1 MSLQR
6 HELNQTFTWQD
17 RPGPFRRLSKAQVQA
32 FDRDGFLLLED
43 VFDPHLLQ
51 QVMAEID
58 PLERA
63 EEDRLRTEQGGR
75 TFIAQVGAITF
86 TVHLVKQSDLLK
98 EFSKHQDF
106 QDICHDLIGPAVRL
120 YWDQSVYKK
129 PGNPNEFPFHQDNGY
144 TFITPQNY
152 LTCWVPLLDTSVENG
167 CPWVIPRLHRQGTLA
182 HRLTDLGLQCIKT
195 HEDAV
200 PVPAKAGSLVL
211 FSSLTPHR
219 TGPNLTTGIRKA
231 YILQYAADG
240 TRLLQDDSQMDLI
253 GDDGRSGIA
262 QNDPQRQYLILK
274 DGASAP

>member
-106 QDICHDLIGPAVRL
+106 QDICHDLIGPDVRL